1 MQLWTLL
8 EYDAESVSVF
18 RKSSLNR
25 GKSTEE
31 RLSRLSS
38 GSRGLVPSTDGT
50 NPAQFR
56 TAQG

>member
-25 GKSTEE
+25 GKS
-31 RLSRLSS
+31 SS
-38 GSRGLVPSTDGT
+38 GSRGLVPSTDGA